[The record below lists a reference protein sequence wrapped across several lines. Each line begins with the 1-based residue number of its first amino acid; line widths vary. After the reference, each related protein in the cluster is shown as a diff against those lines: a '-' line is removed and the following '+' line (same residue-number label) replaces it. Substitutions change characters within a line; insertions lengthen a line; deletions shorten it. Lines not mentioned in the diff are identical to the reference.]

1 MLLSPSLTA
10 AMLLATAATGVVT
23 PDWLVQ
29 LTPATTVG
37 VRLDVPYLSQTEAMC
52 GGAAAAML
60 FRYWGDTHADIQEFA
75 TLVDKRAGGIAEQA
89 LVDAVKRR
97 GWWTY
102 QFAGSIALLGEHLQR
117 GRPVVILIQDSPGRY
132 HFVVVTGVTDTEVI
146 IHDPAW
152 GPSRQLPVSRLLRE
166 WRPTGFWSLLI
177 LPKNSLSAEDAHTGL
192 LTQTEQGQPTPD
204 RHI

>member
-1 MLLSPSLTA
+1 MLLFPSLKA
-10 AMLLATAATGVVT
+10 AMLLAAAATGVT
-23 PDWLVQ
+23 PDRVIQ

-37 VRLDVPYLSQTEAMC
+37 VRLDVPYLSQTKAMC

-60 FRYWGDTHADIQEFA
+60 FRYWGDTHADIQQFA

-97 GWWTY
+97 GWRTY
-102 QFAGSIALLGEHLQR
+102 HFAGSIALLGEHLQR

-132 HFVVVTGVTDTEVI
+132 HFVVVTGVTGTEVI
-146 IHDPAW
+146 VHDPAW
-152 GPSRQLPVSRLLRE
+152 GPSRQLPVSRLLRD

-177 LPKNSLSAEDAHTGL
+177 LPKNSPSAEDAHTGIVP
-192 LTQTEQGQPTPD
+192 QS
-204 RHI
+204 